1 MTNRVSGRWC
11 RQFAAAFWM
20 SFATVANAATVT
32 VEIADASGAAAR
44 DAVVYAEPAGGRVPQ
59 GTAKGAVI
67 DQISKEFVPRVSVMQ
82 AGASVRFPNKD
93 NIRHHVY
100 SFSPAKSFELK
111 LYSGVPAQ
119 PVAFDKPGTVVLGCN
134 IHDKMVAYVLVV
146 DTPHFTKTDDSGR
159 ARFEGL
165 PAGEYEIKAW
175 QPLADGTEAIAAQRI
190 KVAADAAQGPV
201 VTLVLKAA
209 AAPSR

>member
-1 MTNRVSGRWC
+1 MTPVRSRWC
-11 RQFAAAFWM
+11 AQLAAAFWM
-20 SFATVANAATVT
+20 SFAAIASAATVS
-32 VEIADASGAAAR
+32 VEIADARGAAAR
-44 DAVVYAEPAGGRVPQ
+44 DTVVYAEPVGGHLPQ
-59 GTAKGAVI
+59 GTAKGAII
-67 DQISKEFVPRVSVMQ
+67 DQINKEFVPRVNVMQ

-119 PVAFDKPGTVVLGCN
+119 PVVFNKPGVAVLGCN

-159 ARFEGL
+159 ARLEGL
-165 PAGEYEIKAW
+165 PTGEYDIKAW
-175 QPLADGTEAIAAQRI
+175 QPLADGNAAVATQRI
-190 KVAADAAQGPV
+190 KVAADAAPGPAV
-201 VTLVLKAA
+201 ALVLKAA